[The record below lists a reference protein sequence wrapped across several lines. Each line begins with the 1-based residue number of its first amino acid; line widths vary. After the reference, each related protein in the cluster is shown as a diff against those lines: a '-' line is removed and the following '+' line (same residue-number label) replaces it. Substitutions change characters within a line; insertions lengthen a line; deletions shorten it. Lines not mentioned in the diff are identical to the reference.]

1 MRPLPRGIYTPL
13 PCFFKQNEDLGAY
26 PPRAGMLPS
35 NSHVDRSRKLCE
47 PPQMRAQ
54 YQSSQ
59 ALISLFLK
67 DREER
72 IELIRT
78 ARETLDRIGCSDV
91 PIIAGVGG
99 ASTRESIK
107 LARDAA
113 EAGADYGMVNPPGY
127 YAGALI
133 ANRDSIKSFFVDI
146 AEASE
151 LPIIIYNFPAVSGG
165 VDMDS
170 DLVVDIIKGS
180 PNICGI
186 KLTCA
191 NVGKLTR
198 ILAEANSPEFKAKYP
213 RRTDDLEFTAI
224 DGFID
229 FILPSV
235 AVGAGGAISG
245 LPNFAPKACV
255 KLWDL
260 CQSHDTAKE
269 ALELQQL
276 ISLADRVQLKMGIHG
291 MKKLLNRQFGHG
303 YSAVSRRPLPTMS
316 DELADSMFADP
327 YLQKLLQLEATL

>member
-1 MRPLPRGIYTPL
+1 MRPLPKGIYTPL
-13 PCFFKQNEDLGAY
+13 PCFFKQNEDLDLESFVNHLKFIAQ
-26 PPRAGMLPS
+26 AGTIP
-35 NSHVDRSRKLCE
+35 V
-47 PPQMRAQ
+47 
-54 YQSSQ
+54 
-59 ALISLFLK
+59 ISGSAGEAVHL

-91 PIIAGVGG
+91 PIVAGVGG

-113 EAGADYGMVNPPGY
+113 EAGADYGMVIPPGY

-133 ANRDSIKSFFVDI
+133 ANRDSIKSFFIDI

-198 ILAEANSPEFKAKYP
+198 ILAEANNPDFKAKYP
-213 RRTDDLEFTAI
+213 RRTKDLEFTAI

-229 FILPSV
+229 FLLPSV

-291 MKKLLNRQFGHG
+291 MKKLLNKQFGYP
-303 YSAVSRRPLPTMS
+303 YSPVSRRPLPSMS
-316 DELADSMFADP
+316 DDLADSMFADP